1 MGSTRFRIPPALSSV
16 LAALGT
22 LQLRAVGIL
31 NRVDPL
37 VSASNLY
44 VVPYVHALISPQQWR
59 LGLLSRMH
67 LTSRLKVGVTFFA
80 RCATIGSHKLG
91 ALARMEHLVSSVI
104 LVKRY

>member
-44 VVPYVHALISPQQWR
+44 LEIINNESHDDYGRRA
-59 LGLLSRMH
+59 G
-67 LTSRLKVGVTFFA
+67 GVLFA
-80 RCATIGSHKLG
+80 
-91 ALARMEHLVSSVI
+91 
-104 LVKRY
+104 

>member
-44 VVPYVHALISPQQWR
+44 
-59 LGLLSRMH
+59 
-67 LTSRLKVGVTFFA
+67 
-80 RCATIGSHKLG
+80 IGSSTHAPYNYFSVHYDYEGDERMFAIFAG
-91 ALARMEHLVSSVI
+91 ASAWPE
-104 LVKRY
+104 

>member
-44 VVPYVHALISPQQWR
+44 VEQVITAFANGARER
-59 LGLLSRMH
+59 LLLHWS
-67 LTSRLKVGVTFFA
+67 VGTA
-80 RCATIGSHKLG
+80 
-91 ALARMEHLVSSVI
+91 
-104 LVKRY
+104 KRSLEG

>member
-1 MGSTRFRIPPALSSV
+1 MGSTRFRIPLALSSV

-44 VVPYVHALISPQQWR
+44 LESDSSASPEPRWVPGGIESAAKDRIR
-59 LGLLSRMH
+59 
-67 LTSRLKVGVTFFA
+67 
-80 RCATIGSHKLG
+80 
-91 ALARMEHLVSSVI
+91 
-104 LVKRY
+104 

>member
-37 VSASNLY
+37 VSASNIICDR
-44 VVPYVHALISPQQWR
+44 HCTSNIAINISIFH
-59 LGLLSRMH
+59 LGLIYTR
-67 LTSRLKVGVTFFA
+67 RA
-80 RCATIGSHKLG
+80 RIVPGPARRGAERSAPPIVEATALPTGTG
-91 ALARMEHLVSSVI
+91 APGRA
-104 LVKRY
+104 

>member
-1 MGSTRFRIPPALSSV
+1 MGSTQFRIPPALSSV

-44 VVPYVHALISPQQWR
+44 IYIHTLLALCTYMYMCVHVQCTCNVAKARVSCTVAHIDKSTEESTTVTSATY
-59 LGLLSRMH
+59 GL
-67 LTSRLKVGVTFFA
+67 
-80 RCATIGSHKLG
+80 
-91 ALARMEHLVSSVI
+91 
-104 LVKRY
+104 